1 MKRIYLYLV
10 ALFYVTNAFGAQS
23 QDSTLAKS
31 SVTSYQG
38 LSQWILSTLLVL
50 GLIIF
55 IAYILKK
62 IKYMPRSGNKLSIIS
77 NLAVGPKE
85 RIVHIKVANGKEI
98 LVGVTAS
105 NINYLCDVTNDE
117 NAFSRIMQNEQ
128 KALRDNLKIQ
138 DNGTIEDKSAT
149 LDSNDNLQS
158 KD

>member
-10 ALFYVTNAFGAQS
+10 ALFYVTNAFGAEN

-55 IAYILKK
+55 IAYVLKK
-62 IKYMPRSGNKLSIIS
+62 VKYMPRSCNKLSIIS
-77 NLAVGPKE
+77 NLALGPKE

-105 NINYLCDVTNDE
+105 NINYLCDVTNSSDSFAKVIE
-117 NAFSRIMQNEQ
+117 KEQ
-128 KALRDNLKIQ
+128 KSLNMDNISQ
-138 DNGTIEDKSAT
+138 DKDTSACKSESTDT
-149 LDSNDNLQS
+149 LDSI
-158 KD
+158 KAKE

>member
-50 GLIIF
+50 GLIII
-55 IAYILKK
+55 IAYVLKK
-62 IKYMPRSGNKLSIIS
+62 IRYMPRSCNKLSIIS
-77 NLAVGPKE
+77 NLALGPKE

-105 NINYLCDVTNDE
+105 NINYLCDVTNGGDSFAKVIE
-117 NAFSRIMQNEQ
+117 KEQ
-128 KALRDNLKIQ
+128 KSLNMEIKAQ
-138 DNGTIEDKSAT
+138 D
-149 LDSNDNLQS
+149 
-158 KD
+158 KDTR